1 MFFYIQKNSFII
13 KDYSIKEPYY
23 ITLTNRFHP
32 IICEEEEEALGI
44 LGTHTDKIYF
54 FNQNEINLEKYDND
68 FNTDEILLDY
78 TEIASDYDTGEYI
91 LYNDMDKIKS
101 HFQEINKQK
110 FNEWLKENSLEWS
123 DGKNYGITL
132 EDQSE
137 LNLTLSKYKESSMLK
152 IEPVPKLE
160 WHAQKEENVEWV
172 YEDLVNLSN
181 AISEK
186 VYDKYHLMQKYKTE
200 IYNTTTVKELKD
212 MVFIYN

>member
-1 MFFYIQKNSFII
+1 MFFILNNKNII
-13 KDYSIKEPYY
+13 VDYSEKKPFLF
-23 ITLTNRFHP
+23 TLTNKLHM
-32 IICEEEEEALGI
+32 IICEEEYEALGVM
-44 LGTHTDKIYF
+44 GYNTNEPFF
-54 FNQNEINLEKYDND
+54 FNKDNVRVIRFLDDALINK
-68 FNTDEILLDY
+68 DEILLNFTKFD
-78 TEIASDYDTGEYI
+78 SDKEYI
-91 LYNDMDKIKS
+91 LYNDMDKIKN

-110 FNEWLKENSLEWS
+110 FNEWLKENPLEWS

-160 WHAQKEENVEWV
+160 WHAQKEENVEWA

-186 VYDKYHLMQKYKTE
+186 VYDKYHLMQKYKIE
-200 IYNTTTVKELKD
+200 IYNATTVKELKD
-212 MVFIYN
+212 MSFIYN

>member
-1 MFFYIQKNSFII
+1 MFFYIQKNSFVI

-32 IICEEEEEALGI
+32 IICEEEEQALGI

-91 LYNDMDKIKS
+91 LYNDMDKIKN

-110 FNEWLKENSLEWS
+110 FNEWLKENPLEWS

-160 WHAQKEENVEWV
+160 WHAQKEENVEWA
-172 YEDLVNLSN
+172 YEDLVNLNN

-186 VYDKYHLMQKYKTE
+186 VYDKYHLMQKYKIE
-200 IYNTTTVKELKD
+200 IYNATTVKELKD
-212 MVFIYN
+212 MSFIYN

>member
-91 LYNDMDKIKS
+91 LYNDMDKIKN

-110 FNEWLKENSLEWS
+110 FNEWLKENPLEWS

-152 IEPVPKLE
+152 TEPVPKLE
-160 WHAQKEENVEWV
+160 WHAQKEENVEWA

-186 VYDKYHLMQKYKTE
+186 VYDKYHLMQKYKIE
-200 IYNTTTVKELKD
+200 IYNATTVKELKD
-212 MVFIYN
+212 MSFIFI

>member
-91 LYNDMDKIKS
+91 LYNDMDKIKN

-110 FNEWLKENSLEWS
+110 FNEWLKENPLEWS
-123 DGKNYGITL
+123 NGKNYGITL

-152 IEPVPKLE
+152 TEPVPKLE

-186 VYDKYHLMQKYKTE
+186 VYDKYHLMQRYKIE
-200 IYNTTTVKELKD
+200 IYNATTVKELKD
-212 MVFIYN
+212 MSFIYN

>member
-1 MFFYIQKNSFII
+1 MFFYIQKNSFVI

-32 IICEEEEEALGI
+32 IICEEEEQALGI
-44 LGTHTDKIYF
+44 LGTHTNKIYF

-91 LYNDMDKIKS
+91 LYNDMDKIKN

-110 FNEWLKENSLEWS
+110 FNEWLKENPLEWS

-160 WHAQKEENVEWV
+160 WHAQKEENVEWA
-172 YEDLVNLSN
+172 YEDLVNLNN

-186 VYDKYHLMQKYKTE
+186 VYDKYHLMQKYKIE
-200 IYNTTTVKELKD
+200 IYNATTVKELKD
-212 MVFIYN
+212 MSFIYN

>member
-91 LYNDMDKIKS
+91 LYNDMDKIKN

-110 FNEWLKENSLEWS
+110 FNEWLKENPLEWS

-152 IEPVPKLE
+152 TEPVPKLE
-160 WHAQKEENVEWV
+160 WHAQKEENVEWA

-186 VYDKYHLMQKYKTE
+186 VYDKYHLMQKYKIE
-200 IYNTTTVKELKD
+200 IYNATTVKELKD
-212 MVFIYN
+212 MSFIYN

>member
-1 MFFYIQKNSFII
+1 MFFILNNKNII
-13 KDYSIKEPYY
+13 VDYSEKKPFLF
-23 ITLTNRFHP
+23 TLTNKLHM
-32 IICEEEEEALGI
+32 IICEEEYEALGVM
-44 LGTHTDKIYF
+44 GYNTNEPFF
-54 FNQNEINLEKYDND
+54 FNKDNVRVICFLDDALINK
-68 FNTDEILLDY
+68 DEILLNFTKFD
-78 TEIASDYDTGEYI
+78 SDKEYI
-91 LYNDMDKIKS
+91 LYNDMDKIKN

-110 FNEWLKENSLEWS
+110 FNEWLKENPLEWS

-160 WHAQKEENVEWV
+160 WHAQKEENVEWA

-200 IYNTTTVKELKD
+200 IYNATTVKELKD
-212 MVFIYN
+212 MFFIYS

>member
-1 MFFYIQKNSFII
+1 MFFILNNKNII
-13 KDYSIKEPYY
+13 VDYSEKKPFLF
-23 ITLTNRFHP
+23 TLTNKLHM
-32 IICEEEEEALGI
+32 IICEEEYEALGVM
-44 LGTHTDKIYF
+44 GYNTNEPFF
-54 FNQNEINLEKYDND
+54 FNKDNVRVVYFLDDALINK
-68 FNTDEILLDY
+68 DEILLNFTKFD
-78 TEIASDYDTGEYI
+78 SDKEYI
-91 LYNDMDKIKS
+91 LYNDMDKIKN

-110 FNEWLKENSLEWS
+110 FNEWLKENPLEWS

-160 WHAQKEENVEWV
+160 WHAQKEENVEWA

-186 VYDKYHLMQKYKTE
+186 VYDKYHLMQKYKIE
-200 IYNTTTVKELKD
+200 IYNATTVKELKD
-212 MVFIYN
+212 MSFIYN

>member
-91 LYNDMDKIKS
+91 LYNDMDKIKN

-110 FNEWLKENSLEWS
+110 FNEWLKENPLEWS
-123 DGKNYGITL
+123 NGKNYGITL

-152 IEPVPKLE
+152 TEPVPKLE
-160 WHAQKEENVEWV
+160 WHAQKEENVEWA

-186 VYDKYHLMQKYKTE
+186 VYDKYHLMQKYKIE
-200 IYNTTTVKELKD
+200 IYNATTVKELKD
-212 MVFIYN
+212 MSFIYN

>member
-91 LYNDMDKIKS
+91 LYNDMDKIKN

-110 FNEWLKENSLEWS
+110 FNEWLKENPLEWS

-152 IEPVPKLE
+152 TEPVPKLE
-160 WHAQKEENVEWV
+160 WHAQKEENVEWA
-172 YEDLVNLSN
+172 YEDLINLSN

-186 VYDKYHLMQKYKTE
+186 VYDKYHLMQKYKIE
-200 IYNTTTVKELKD
+200 IYNATTVKELKD
-212 MVFIYN
+212 MSFIYN

>member
-1 MFFYIQKNSFII
+1 MFFILNNKNII
-13 KDYSIKEPYY
+13 VDYSEKKPFLF
-23 ITLTNRFHP
+23 TLTNKLHM
-32 IICEEEEEALGI
+32 IICEEEYEALGVM
-44 LGTHTDKIYF
+44 GYNTNEPFF
-54 FNQNEINLEKYDND
+54 FNKDNVRVICFLDDALINK
-68 FNTDEILLDY
+68 DEILLNFTKFD
-78 TEIASDYDTGEYI
+78 SDKEYI
-91 LYNDMDKIKS
+91 LYNDMDKIKN

-110 FNEWLKENSLEWS
+110 FNEWLKENPLEWS

-160 WHAQKEENVEWV
+160 WHAQKEENVEWA

-200 IYNTTTVKELKD
+200 IYNATTVKELKD
-212 MVFIYN
+212 MFFMYN